1 MVVVERAG
9 DLAWCGTGGV
19 RANGAA
25 ELLTSCVP
33 GNDGPEFYQRIGFR
47 RTGDLDE
54 NDEII
59 LALDLG
65 VQRQSSIR

>member
-1 MVVVERAG
+1 
-9 DLAWCGTGGV
+9 LCSGT
-19 RANGAA
+19 ASA
-25 ELLTSCVP
+25 
-33 GNDGPEFYQRIGFR
+33 F
-47 RTGDLDE
+47 GDLDE